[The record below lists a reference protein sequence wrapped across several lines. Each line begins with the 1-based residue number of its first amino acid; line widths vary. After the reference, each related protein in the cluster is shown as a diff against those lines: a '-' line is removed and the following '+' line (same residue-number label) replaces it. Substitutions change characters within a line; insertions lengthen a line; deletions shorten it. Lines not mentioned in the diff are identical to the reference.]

1 MIIKIAVLW
10 GALYLAFS
18 KVLRRLRSSR
28 VLLSTGFLT
37 ICRAFNGSYRL
48 SELYW
53 FVVGTWKLKKLSLGD
68 RSFNWQSLSFR
79 YHSP

>member
-18 KVLRRLRSSR
+18 KVLRRLHSDR

-37 ICRAFNGSYRL
+37 ISRVFNGSYRL
-48 SELYW
+48 SELYL
-53 FVVGTWKLKKLSLGD
+53 FVVAVWGS
-68 RSFNWQSLSFR
+68 
-79 YHSP
+79 

>member
-48 SELYW
+48 SELYL
-53 FVVGTWKLKKLSLGD
+53 FVVGEWETKKLSLDDYLFDCLIRG
-68 RSFNWQSLSFR
+68 
-79 YHSP
+79 